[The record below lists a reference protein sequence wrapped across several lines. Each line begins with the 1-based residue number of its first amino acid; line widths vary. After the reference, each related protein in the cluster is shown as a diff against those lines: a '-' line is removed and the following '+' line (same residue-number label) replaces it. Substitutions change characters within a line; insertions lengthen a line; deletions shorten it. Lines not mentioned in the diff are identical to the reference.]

1 MAMSEKHN
9 RRGILVVVAT
19 MVLAFI
25 SSVLYQ
31 GFSLTAVELS
41 LALTVI
47 VGVGCSGAWVMYG
60 LLKEKKEGVV
70 ISDERTLIVDG
81 KAAKFTWLVSVY
93 FIMALAYYDLVAQ
106 IFNLP
111 SPKTYVY
118 QVVTVVFLI
127 FSFFLFR
134 SYYRKKPTR

>member
-1 MAMSEKHN
+1 MSEKDN
-9 RRGILVVVAT
+9 QRWILIPVIA
-19 MVLAFI
+19 MVLVFI
-25 SSVLYQ
+25 FGILYQ
-31 GFSLTAVELS
+31 GFSTTAVGLS
-41 LALTVI
+41 LALTLI
-47 VGVGCSGAWVMYG
+47 VGVVFFGARVIYM
-60 LLKEKKEGVV
+60 LLKEKKEGLV

-81 KAAKFTWLVSVY
+81 KAAKFTFIASVY
-93 FIMALAYYDLVAQ
+93 FIIALTFYDLVAQ

-118 QVVTVVFLI
+118 LIVTVMFLI